1 MLPSTAGSF
10 PARPRVLGRGSA
22 QSRVQDVAACGPGS
36 WPLGPLQR
44 SGVVVVARQSC
55 WRCVEL
61 GCPAVRCRDHV
72 DVAVSPLLSQPVGI
86 HHTMQGRGWIAVS
99 VEGAVQTKMGAA
111 GVAAETV
118 ALHESSAQEG
128 RMHPCADL
136 CTYVGVWMWWWSAVS
151 VALCRVSALPTHPL
165 AGACTLLAIVWSHA
179 SVMSGLDHH
188 STTDGWLQ
196 CSLRLAAADT
206 QQL

>member
-99 VEGAVQTKMGAA
+99 VEGAVHTKMGAA

-136 CTYVGVWMWWWSAVS
+136 CTYVGVCGGGLRCQSLCAGFLLCPPTPLQER
-151 VALCRVSALPTHPL
+151 ALCWPL
-165 AGACTLLAIVWSHA
+165 SGVMLL
-179 SVMSGLDHH
+179 
-188 STTDGWLQ
+188 
-196 CSLRLAAADT
+196 
-206 QQL
+206 